1 MAMSGEHQKRQFPP
15 APARWRRQGSAPDVN
30 WIIASRAVP
39 FLLGLA
45 MIPIGFGVITSCTD
59 VATNHDCGGYNT
71 RITVG
76 IIVQFLLFVI
86 AMATSLRSIR
96 TTWLTKAIV
105 FASIA
110 TCVGVLAS
118 GA

>member
-1 MAMSGEHQKRQFPP
+1 
-15 APARWRRQGSAPDVN
+15 V
-30 WIIASRAVP
+30 VP

-59 VATNHDCGGYNT
+59 FTPNHDCGGYNT

-86 AMATSLRSIR
+86 AMAISLRSMR
-96 TTWLTKAIV
+96 TTWLTKGIV
-105 FASIA
+105 LASIA
-110 TCVGVLAS
+110 IFVGVLAF